1 MALCDEIQHCVA
13 GRAADFIEEALLGWT
28 DETSRHG
35 YAIPRIRGWRTWK
48 NLARAGLKNGDVE
61 AVRPF
66 RVLDDEEYIGEAG
79 IPAMPSRACGEPR
92 ARPVLLPSRLARGVR
107 EPH

>member
-48 NLARAGLKNGDVE
+48 NLARAGPRCGHRRL
-61 AVRPF
+61 P
-66 RVLDDEEYIGEAG
+66 EERRRRGG
-79 IPAMPSRACGEPR
+79 PALPGSR
-92 ARPVLLPSRLARGVR
+92 
-107 EPH
+107 